1 MERDKHFTRE
11 IKLTFPGFLSVI
23 LKYTF
28 VCAKWQIQKQMI
40 TNIVISSFYENI
52 IFLVEVTFF

>member
-28 VCAKWQIQKQMI
+28 VCAKWQI
-40 TNIVISSFYENI
+40 
-52 IFLVEVTFF
+52 